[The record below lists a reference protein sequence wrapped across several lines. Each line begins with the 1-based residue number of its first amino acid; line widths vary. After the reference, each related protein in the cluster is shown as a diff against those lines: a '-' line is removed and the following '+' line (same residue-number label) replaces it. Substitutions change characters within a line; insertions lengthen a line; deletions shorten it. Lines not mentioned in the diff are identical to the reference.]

1 MVKKNHV
8 KNFNFQKDNIMLNL
22 KIDEFIKVGAHLG
35 HISSKWNPNMRQYI
49 FMKKCGIH
57 IIDISK
63 TIKKLNEACIF
74 LKNISSSG
82 KKILFVATK
91 KQIKTIVSDYA
102 DKVNM
107 PYITERWLGGI
118 LTNIATIRQSVKQL
132 KVIDRQKLDGT
143 YEMMSKKERF
153 LIKRLKAKLK
163 KNLGSIY
170 KMNFLPACVIIVDVT
185 EEKIAV
191 NECFNLGIPIIGIVD
206 TNSDPRK
213 IKYPIPAN
221 DDSSKSINLILSY
234 LTDSILEG
242 ISFFKKNM
250 SKKYVST

>member
-1 MVKKNHV
+1 
-8 KNFNFQKDNIMLNL
+8 MLNL
-22 KIDEFIKVGAHLG
+22 KRDEFIKVGAHLG
-35 HISSKWNPNMRQYI
+35 HISSKWNPNMRPYI

-74 LKNISSSG
+74 IKNLSSSG

-102 DKVNM
+102 DQVNM

-143 YEMMSKKERF
+143 YDMMYKKERL

-170 KMNFLPACVIIVDVT
+170 QMNFLPACVIIVDVT

-191 NECFNLGIPIIGIVD
+191 NECLNLGIPIIGIVD

-234 LTDSILEG
+234 LTYSILEG
-242 ISFFKKNM
+242 ISFYKKNI
-250 SKKYVST
+250 KYV